1 MRRSADHL
9 YNIAFLIFARW
20 RWRGRMIVMKFG
32 GTSVGGAE
40 NLRRVA
46 EIIAAHR
53 RRRPIVVVSAMNG
66 ITDLLLS
73 AAHEAA
79 GGREPELRAKLE
91 AFRRRHA
98 QAIAGAI
105 ADPKLR
111 AHGLA
116 LTDRFAE
123 DLTRILTGMSFLGE
137 ATPRAL
143 DAVVSFG
150 ERLLAEILAGVLT
163 DRGVKAKALNAQRF
177 IITDDHFGAATPLKE
192 LTYRKCRR
200 AVLPLVRRGI
210 IPVITGFLSSTRE
223 GIPTTLGRGGSDYSA
238 ALIGAAV
245 AAREIWIYTDVDG
258 IMTADPKVVPE
269 GRSLSEL
276 SYREVAELAYF
287 GAKVVHPKTVFPAI
301 ERGIPI
307 LIKNTFNPAFPGT
320 RIVPRTR
327 PSNPIVK
334 AITSIGQLTLVT
346 VEGAGMLGVPEIT
359 ARVFDTLAREGI
371 NVLLISQASSQQSIC
386 FVVPQGDAERVR
398 RALEQEFARERRQ
411 GDISSI
417 EKQDGVAIV
426 AAVGEGMRGTPGV
439 AGRLFSALGREGI
452 NIIAIAQGSSERNIS
467 FVVTERDRAS
477 AVRAIHKEFIG

>member
-1 MRRSADHL
+1 ML
-9 YNIAFLIFARW
+9 
-20 RWRGRMIVMKFG
+20 VMKFG
-32 GTSVGGAE
+32 GTSVEGAE
-40 NLRRVA
+40 NVQWVA
-46 EIIAAHR
+46 EIVVAHR
-53 RRRPIVVVSAMNG
+53 KRRPVVVVSAMAG

-73 AAHEAA
+73 AAHGAA
-79 GGREPELRAKLE
+79 ARRDHELSKKLRT
-91 AFRRRHA
+91 FRDRHA
-98 QAIAGAI
+98 QTISAAI
-105 ADPKLR
+105 ADAKRR
-111 AHGLA
+111 AQLLA
-116 LTDRFAE
+116 VTDRFTE
-123 DLTRILTGMSFLGE
+123 ELTRILMGMSFLGE

-150 ERLLAEILAGVLT
+150 ERLLVEILAAVLLE
-163 DRGVKAKALNAQRF
+163 RGVKAKALNAQRF
-177 IITDDHFGAATPLKE
+177 IITDDRFGAATPLKD
-192 LTYRKCRR
+192 LTYRRCRR
-200 AVLPLVRRGI
+200 AILPLVQRGI

-238 ALIGAAV
+238 ALIGAAIG
-245 AAREIWIYTDVDG
+245 AREIWIYTDVDG

-269 GRSLSEL
+269 GRSLAEL

-320 RIVPRTR
+320 RIVPRTT

-334 AITSIGQLTLVT
+334 AITSIGALTLVT

-386 FVVPQGDAERVR
+386 FVVQQKDAERVR
-398 RALEQEFARERRQ
+398 RALEQEFARERGQ
-411 GDISSI
+411 GDISAI
-417 EKQDGVAIV
+417 EKQNGVAIV

-467 FVVTERDRAS
+467 FVVSERDRAH
-477 AVRAIHKEFIG
+477 AVRAIHKEFIR

>member
-1 MRRSADHL
+1 
-9 YNIAFLIFARW
+9 
-20 RWRGRMIVMKFG
+20 MIVMKFG
-32 GTSVGGAE
+32 GTSVEGAE

-46 EIIAAHR
+46 EIVLAHR
-53 RRRPIVVVSAMNG
+53 KRRPIVVVSAMAG
-66 ITDLLLS
+66 ITDLLLA
-73 AAHEAA
+73 AAHGAA
-79 GGREPELRAKLE
+79 ARRDQELERKLRT
-91 AFRRRHA
+91 FHNRHA
-98 QAIAGAI
+98 HAISAAI
-105 ADPKLR
+105 ADAKTRTRL
-111 AHGLA
+111 LA
-116 LTDRFAE
+116 LTDQFAE
-123 DLTRILTGMSFLGE
+123 ELTRILMGMSFLGE

-150 ERLLAEILAGVLT
+150 ERLLVEILAGVLNE
-163 DRGVKAKALNAQRF
+163 RGLKAKALNAQRL
-177 IITDDHFGAATPLKE
+177 IITDDRFGAATPLKD
-192 LTYRKCRR
+192 LTYRRCRR
-200 AVLPLVRRGI
+200 AILPLVKRGI
-210 IPVITGFLSSTRE
+210 VPVITGFLSSTRE

-245 AAREIWIYTDVDG
+245 GAREIWIYTDVDG

-269 GRSLSEL
+269 GRSLAEL

-287 GAKVVHPKTVFPAI
+287 GARVVHPKTVFPAI

-320 RIVPRTR
+320 RIVPRTT

-334 AITSIGQLTLVT
+334 AITSIGALTLVT

-386 FVVPQGDAERVR
+386 FVVQQKDAERVR
-398 RALEQEFARERRQ
+398 RALEQEFARERGQ
-411 GDISSI
+411 GDISAI
-417 EKQDGVAIV
+417 EKQNGVAIV

-467 FVVTERDRAS
+467 FVVSERDRAH
-477 AVRAIHKEFIG
+477 AVRAIHKEFIR

>member
-1 MRRSADHL
+1 
-9 YNIAFLIFARW
+9 
-20 RWRGRMIVMKFG
+20 MIVMKFG
-32 GTSVGGAE
+32 GTSVEGAE

-53 RRRPIVVVSAMNG
+53 KRRPIVVVSAMAG
-66 ITDLLLS
+66 ITDLLLAAAYS
-73 AAHEAA
+73 AAARRDHEM
-79 GGREPELRAKLE
+79 PKKLRA
-91 AFRRRHA
+91 FHDRHA
-98 QAIAGAI
+98 QAISAAI
-105 ADPKLR
+105 TEAKTR
-111 AHGLA
+111 ARLLA
-116 LTDRFAE
+116 LTDRFTE
-123 DLTRILTGMSFLGE
+123 ELTRILTGMSCLGE

-150 ERLLAEILAGVLT
+150 ERLLVEILAGVLSE
-163 DRGVKAKALNAQRF
+163 RGVRAKALNAQRF
-177 IITDDHFGAATPLKE
+177 IITDDRFGAATPLKD

-200 AVLPLVRRGI
+200 AILPLVKRGV

-245 AAREIWIYTDVDG
+245 GAREIWIYTDVDG
-258 IMTADPKVVPE
+258 IMTADPKIVPE
-269 GRSLSEL
+269 GRSLTEL

-301 ERGIPI
+301 ERGIPL

-320 RIVPRTR
+320 RVVPRTI

-334 AITSIGQLTLVT
+334 AITSIGPLTLVT

-386 FVVPQGDAERVR
+386 FVVQQKDAERVR
-398 RALEQEFARERRQ
+398 RALEEEFARERRQ
-411 GDISSI
+411 GDINQI
-417 EKQDGVAIV
+417 EKQNGVAIV

-467 FVVTERDRAS
+467 FVVSERDRAS
-477 AVRAIHKEFIG
+477 AVRAIHREFIQ

>member
-1 MRRSADHL
+1 
-9 YNIAFLIFARW
+9 
-20 RWRGRMIVMKFG
+20 MIVMKFG

-40 NLRRVA
+40 NLQRVA
-46 EIIAAHR
+46 EIITAHR
-53 RRRPIVVVSAMNG
+53 RRRPVVVVSAMNG

-73 AAHEAA
+73 AAQGAAERWDHEVK
-79 GGREPELRAKLE
+79 GKLHT
-91 AFRRRHA
+91 FRDRHA
-98 QAIAGAI
+98 QAIAAVI
-105 ADPKLR
+105 TDPKYR
-111 AHGLA
+111 ARLLA
-116 LTDRFAE
+116 RTDQFTE
-123 DLTRILTGMSFLGE
+123 ELLRILTGISFLGE

-150 ERLLAEILAGVLT
+150 ERLLSEILAGVLNT
-163 DRGVKAKALNAQRF
+163 RGVTAKALNAQRF
-177 IITDDHFGAATPLKE
+177 IITDAHFGAATPLKE
-192 LTYRKCRR
+192 VTYRKCRH
-200 AVLPLVRRGI
+200 AVLPLVKRGI

-238 ALIGAAV
+238 ALIGAAL
-245 AAREIWIYTDVDG
+245 AAREIWIYTDVNG

-269 GRSLSEL
+269 GRSLPEL

-307 LIKNTFNPAFPGT
+307 LIKNTFDPAFPGT
-320 RIVPRTR
+320 RIVSRAT

-334 AITSIGQLTLVT
+334 AITSIGHLTLVT

-386 FVVPQGDAERVR
+386 FVVQQKDAERVR
-398 RALEQEFARERRQ
+398 RALEEEFARERRQ
-411 GDISSI
+411 GDISAI
-417 EKQDGVAIV
+417 EKQNGVAIV
-426 AAVGEGMRGTPGV
+426 AVVGEGMRGTPGV

-467 FVVTERDRAS
+467 FVVSERDRAP
-477 AVRAIHKEFIG
+477 AVRAIHKEFIR